1 MKAFL
6 FFLLAASR
14 LFSGETITAGN
25 FIFSP
30 PKPWVVQDTP
40 SHMLKGASTYGEKG
54 PMVKFYHFGT
64 GQGGGVEANLIRWK
78 KQFEGEVKVASEK
91 LTYDKQEVT
100 IVMMEGTFLDGGIM
114 ERKTPKEGYLLLG
127 AIIPHA
133 SGDVFLKVTGPKAD
147 LSKAKGDFKK
157 LVASAFTKEAK

>member
-1 MKAFL
+1 MKALL

-14 LFSGETITAGN
+14 LFAGETITAGN

-40 SHMLKGASTYGEKG
+40 SHMLKGAATHGEKG

-64 GQGGGVEANLIRWK
+64 GQGGGVEANVIRWK
-78 KQFEGEVKVASEK
+78 KQFEGEVKVTPEK
-91 LTYDKQEVT
+91 LAYDKQEVT

-114 ERKTPKEGYLLLG
+114 ERKTSKEGYLLLG

-133 SGDVFLKVTGPKAD
+133 NGDVFLKVTGPKAD
-147 LSKAKGDFKK
+147 LSKAKRDFKK